1 MVQELFA
8 TAGSAARVVR
18 TLLVFDVVESVR
30 LTEQDE
36 EHYVGAWRALLDRIS
51 TQVLPTH
58 GGRVLKSLGDGLL
71 VEFPRVGAAVQ
82 AAFEIQRLAREAAT
96 AEPRERQIWL
106 RAGVHIAELL
116 ADERDLYGHGINL
129 AARLTTLARPGE
141 VVTSAE
147 VRDLLTPPLDA
158 EVEDLGDCYLK
169 HLSAPV
175 RAYRLTPP
183 GEALQV
189 EPAPRGNT
197 ALLPTIAVIP
207 FWSRSGDPQHELIG
221 EVLADEVIAA
231 LSRAAQMNV
240 ISRLST
246 TAFRGR
252 AATLDEI
259 GRALRAQFVLSGS
272 YQVSGRK
279 LVLLAQLTDARS
291 GCVLWS
297 GDLKGSVAQ
306 LLNGSDEM
314 LDALL
319 AAVGRRVLDTEV
331 LRAQHM
337 QLATLENHAL
347 LLGGIALMHRLSRP
361 QFDRARELLGA
372 LVERT
377 PRQAVPLAWLGK
389 WHVLRVQQG
398 WTDDATAE
406 SRAALDATQRALDLD
421 PGCSL
426 ALAIDGFVHTN
437 LLKRLDLGLDRYDR
451 ALGINPNE
459 SLAWL
464 LRGTLHAFRG
474 EGEAAV
480 VETGRALALSP
491 LDPLRYFYDSL
502 SATAALSAGQYEYA
516 RGLAE
521 RSLRANRTHTSTL
534 RSLIV
539 AQWMTGRESEA
550 RQTVEALLQIDQGFT
565 VSGFRRRSPAGASS
579 LGSLAAEV
587 FAKAGVPA

>member
-8 TAGSAARVVR
+8 TAGTASRVVR

-36 EHYVGAWRALLDRIS
+36 EHYVGAWRALLDRVGAH
-51 TQVLPTH
+51 VLPTH

-82 AAFEIQRLAREAAT
+82 AAFEIQRLAREAA
-96 AEPRERQIWL
+96 AAQPRERQIWL

-141 VVTSAE
+141 VVGSAE

-169 HLSAPV
+169 HLSTPV

-189 EPAPRGNT
+189 EPAPRGDA

-272 YQVSGRK
+272 YQVSGRR

-331 LRAQHM
+331 HRAQHM

-361 QFDRARELLGA
+361 QFDRSRELLGA

-398 WTDDATAE
+398 WTDDAAAE

-451 ALGINPNE
+451 ALAINPNE

-480 VETGRALALSP
+480 AETGRALALSP

-502 SATAALSAGQYEYA
+502 SATAALAAGQYEYA

-539 AQWMTGRESEA
+539 AQWMTGRESDA
-550 RQTVEALLQIDQGFT
+550 RQTAEALLQIDQGFT
-565 VSGFRRRSPAGASS
+565 VSGFLRRSPAGASA